1 MTNLARMSNARE
13 LYTPG
18 FVSVTHG
25 VGPPSGFSSDVL
37 RLAFT
42 IYTDRELDDL
52 GVFSYGRSIP
62 TVDGQLAKLREGHVD
77 EPTMGSA
84 PFGEWW
90 QLAGD
95 IAFDALT
102 GPITRLLCQDSL
114 SAVLRPKPEGIVQAS
129 GCGAYPSYFSKP
141 SEGFGTAP
149 KKSDSIVV
157 AWCTETALSVIRNF
171 NNSGRLDFRGR
182 STLTSLLQTKTLIK
196 RW

>member
-1 MTNLARMSNARE
+1 MTNLARMPNARE
-13 LYTPG
+13 LYKPG

-62 TVDGQLAKLREGHVD
+62 TVDGQLAKLREGHVG
-77 EPTMGSA
+77 EPTMRSA
-84 PFGEWW
+84 LFGEWW

-102 GPITRLLCQDSL
+102 GPNHETIMSRFALGRYAAETGGYRTSKWMRSVPQLLFK
-114 SAVLRPKPEGIVQAS
+114 A
-129 GCGAYPSYFSKP
+129 F
-141 SEGFGTAP
+141 
-149 KKSDSIVV
+149 
-157 AWCTETALSVIRNF
+157 
-171 NNSGRLDFRGR
+171 
-182 STLTSLLQTKTLIK
+182 
-196 RW
+196 